1 MGGYRCGPG
10 GVAERAERGEGLVH
24 DGAPPAVVRRDLAV
38 APGEHRGAGR
48 RGAGRRP
55 GQDGAI
61 RTRQFDSAPAEL
73 HRKSL
78 LGRFVFALGG
88 GRCMGRPGQ
97 TPMVVQSQTQSR
109 PVMPSKNSSSQL
121 QESFFGHFWLLFGHF
136 GLPEA
141 KKWLKWPKSGQRWF
155 SHKKNSRNSKNEL
168 FCIYFQ
174 RKSEG
179 FKQFLPVSGHLTIHG
194 FSNAQP
200 WEIIFRHFGTCQR
213 GVGGLDNPS
222 NA

>member
-1 MGGYRCGPG
+1 MVQFPTCRQREGPKVTAPLGGGGSLGGYRCGPG

-73 HRKSL
+73 HRRSL

-88 GRCMGRPGQ
+88 WAVYG
-97 TPMVVQSQTQSR
+97 TPWTNTYGCPESDPVTPSHAIKKLVIPTSR
-109 PVMPSKNSSSQL
+109 EFLWPFLVAIRSL
-121 QESFFGHFWLLFGHF
+121 WAAGG
-136 GLPEA
+136 
-141 KKWLKWPKSGQRWF
+141 KKVA
-155 SHKKNSRNSKNEL
+155 EM
-168 FCIYFQ
+168 
-174 RKSEG
+174 
-179 FKQFLPVSGHLTIHG
+179 
-194 FSNAQP
+194 A
-200 WEIIFRHFGTCQR
+200 
-213 GVGGLDNPS
+213 
-222 NA
+222 